1 MKLKLLVSKEH
12 YSQIARELEEKGI
25 EIDDNSNFILSE
37 CNAYATYLIGKKDDE
52 IFRLKTED
60 ITHFESFA
68 HDVFAYTEQGSY
80 KINERL
86 KTLSNLLDPQIFIRI
101 SNSVILSVNHI
112 QSIKPAFTQKFIVTM
127 SSGAKVDVTRT
138 YYYIFKEFIGI

>member
-12 YSQIARELEEKGI
+12 YSQIARELAERGI
-25 EIDDNSNFILSE
+25 EIDENSNLILSE
-37 CNAYATYLIGKKDDE
+37 CNTYATYLIGRRDDE

-60 ITHFESFA
+60 ITHIESFA
-68 HDVFAYTEQGSY
+68 HDVIAYTESGSY
-80 KINERL
+80 RINERL

-112 QSIKPAFTQKFIVTM
+112 RSIKPAFTQKFIVTM
-127 SSGAKVDVTRT
+127 SNGAKVDVTRT

>member
-12 YSQIARELEEKGI
+12 YSQIAGELAEKGI
-25 EIDDNSNFILSE
+25 EIDENSSLILSE
-37 CNAYATYLIGKKDDE
+37 CNTYATYLIGRRNDE

-60 ITHFESFA
+60 IIHIESFA
-68 HDVFAYTEQGSY
+68 HDVIAYTERGSY
-80 KINERL
+80 RINERL

-127 SSGAKVDVTRT
+127 VNGAKVDVTRT